1 MNIHFLNINTTTPN
15 YKKQGFPIFRGK
27 SKNDVFV
34 KSSSK
39 VVQPNNQNEVQIPEY
54 LYHLTNKN
62 NFKNIIKTGEII
74 PSEDI
79 IDGVFMFD
87 MKDFQTN
94 WKTHSYDNT
103 APSIAVSLLLQAIK
117 SDDELVLIKIP
128 TKNLKVNKIKI
139 RPQDDVCRYINSREY
154 RNLCMV
160 HAESGGAFKHKS
172 DFPKNLTKGYKISC
186 AQDFFNEN
194 RPIEYVYQGK
204 IKVDPEIIENALKI
218 SNITYDTIK
227 SANPEELEPIFYE
240 FELMNY

>member
-1 MNIHFLNINTTTPN
+1 MNIQFLNISTKSQN
-15 YKKQGFPIFRGK
+15 YKKQTFPIFKGN
-27 SKNDVFV
+27 SETDVFIK
-34 KSSSK
+34 KSAEIT
-39 VVQPNNQNEVQIPEY
+39 QPKTQPPTQIPEY
-54 LYHLTNKN
+54 LYHLTNKS
-62 NFKNIIKTGEII
+62 NFENIIRTGEIK

-87 MKDFQTN
+87 MKDFQKN

-103 APSIAVSLLLQAIK
+103 APSIAISLLLQAIK
-117 SDDELVLIKIP
+117 SDDGLVLIKIP
-128 TKNLKVNKIKI
+128 TKNLKVDKIKI

-194 RPIEYVYQGK
+194 RPIEYIYQGK

-240 FELMNY
+240 FELMNC